1 MQRSLL
7 CLLASATVALAQA
20 PPGIPPIPAN
30 PGDPA
35 PPTPAVPVAPP
46 ANPAV
51 PAAPAAP
58 AVANFVDPATI
69 LNDDQIFPKMTGDEL
84 SDLYRKFTGRRVT
97 VSVGASTAEFRFIQ
111 RAPMTYGDAAKLL
124 KKAALLEGFVF
135 VPDPSMDAH
144 DILVNAPS
152 QAGPGGEAIPTITD
166 PADLPEDDQVV
177 TYVMNLRYIKPD
189 EVVRTFTTIVGQ
201 FGAYGS
207 ITPVANVGAVVI
219 TEKTSLIRRLIELQE
234 EIDVPASV
242 ATRFIR
248 VQYADVEALSETLNE
263 ILNTQQTSQRSAGVQ
278 RVGNNAALPPGLP
291 AGAAAA
297 AASAAAGGSSAAE
310 DVPIQ
315 IFPDS
320 RTNRIFAMGRPVDI
334 VFIEGLVAEF
344 DTATDERNFL
354 RRKLKF
360 VAVADFL
367 EIAEPALERAFPS
380 SGGGASSSGGGRST
394 GANFGGSTSSR
405 NSSSTN
411 RNTSS
416 NGSNGSS
423 FGSSGG
429 GGLGGG
435 SSLGDPTVNSAPE
448 ARLVGRTLLV
458 ADNITNSLV
467 VQGPPSAVEI
477 ITNLL
482 DEIDVKADQVMIS
495 AVFGQL
501 TLGDDFSLGVDFVQA
516 LNGDRFAGRG
526 GSGDFPVVPLDGL
539 TAFNPGSLAAEAGLS
554 LYGRI
559 GDDFNVIVNALQSD
573 SRFKVLSRPT
583 IFTSN
588 NRKGTIQA
596 GERIAVPTNSFQGG
610 TANGISTNIEYQDVL
625 LSLEVIPLVNSED
638 EVTLEI
644 ALLNDEVIGEQF
656 IEGVGAVPTIGR
668 REVLTTV
675 TVPDGSTIVLGG
687 LIVSR
692 NRESVSGI
700 PLLSDIPGLGK
711 LFSTTTNED
720 ERAELMVFIQPKIVR
735 DSKTLYDAQT
745 DMDSRFQVGPQ
756 ANEFANGPGVLPTAG
771 DVEPVGNKGAA
782 PAAETTP
789 DEKRGSSSSRK
800 KFGRPSSA
808 WRR

>member
-1 MQRSLL
+1 MQRIVLPALIFTS
-7 CLLASATVALAQA
+7 VAFAQNPPGVPVPPA
-20 PPGIPPIPAN
+20 PGIPGDNPAPARNGLAAN
-30 PGDPA
+30 P
-35 PPTPAVPVAPP
+35 VEV
-46 ANPAV
+46 
-51 PAAPAAP
+51 
-58 AVANFVDPATI
+58 
-69 LNDDQIFPKMTGDEL
+69 LREDQIFPKMTGDEL
-84 SDLYRKFTGRRVT
+84 ADLYLKFTGRRVT
-97 VSVGASTAEFRFIQ
+97 VSVAAAAAEFRFIQ
-111 RAPMTYGDAAKLL
+111 RAPMTYGEAAKLL

-135 VPDPSMDAH
+135 VPDPLMEAH

-166 PADLPEDDQVV
+166 PADLPEDDQVI
-177 TYVMNLRYIKPD
+177 TYVMNLKYIKPE

-207 ITPVANVGAVVI
+207 ITPVANAGAVVI

-234 EIDVPASV
+234 QIDVSASV
-242 ATRFIR
+242 ATRFIKVR
-248 VQYADVEALSETLNE
+248 YADVEELTETLNE
-263 ILNTQQTSQRSAGVQ
+263 ILNTQQDGQRSAGVQ
-278 RVGNNAALPPGLP
+278 RVGNNSAPPTPPGVP
-291 AGAAAA
+291 AAAA
-297 AASAAAGGSSAAE
+297 AAAAGGSSAAE

-315 IFPDS
+315 IVADS

-354 RRKLKF
+354 RRKLRF
-360 VAVADFL
+360 VAVSEFL
-367 EIAEPALERAFPS
+367 EIAEPALERAF
-380 SGGGASSSGGGRST
+380 SGGGNSSSGGGGSST
-394 GANFGGSTSSR
+394 GANFGGSTRNTSSTSRNTSSSSRSSR
-405 NSSSTN
+405 NSSSGGFG
-411 RNTSS
+411 NT
-416 NGSNGSS
+416 
-423 FGSSGG
+423 
-429 GGLGGG
+429 GGG
-435 SSLGDPTVNSAPE
+435 SAGSNTGLGDPTINSAPE

-467 VQGPPSAVEI
+467 VQGPPAAVEI

-501 TLGDDFSLGVDFVQA
+501 TLGDDFSFGVDYVQA

-526 GSGDFPVVPLDGL
+526 GSGAFPSVPLGPSFDDQGNQIPGGL
-539 TAFNPGSLAAEAGLS
+539 SFNPGSLASAAGLS
-554 LYGRI
+554 LYGQI

-583 IFTSN
+583 IFTAN
-588 NRKGTIQA
+588 NRKGSIQA

-610 TANGISTNIEYQDVL
+610 GVNGISTNIEYQDVL
-625 LSLEVIPLVNSED
+625 LSLEVIPLINSED

-644 ALLNDEVIGEQF
+644 ALINDEVIGSQF
-656 IEGVGAVPTIGR
+656 IEGVGDVPTIGTR
-668 REVLTTV
+668 DVTTTV

-692 NRESVSGI
+692 KRETVSGI

-711 LFSTTTNED
+711 LFSSTSIED
-720 ERAELMVFIQPKIVR
+720 DRAELMVFIQPKIVK
-735 DSKTLYDAQT
+735 DSKTLYDAQV
-745 DMDSRFQVGPQ
+745 DMDARYDIAPESHQ
-756 ANEFANGPGVLPTAG
+756 FANGPAVLPEPGSVQAVSDKGVAG
-771 DVEPVGNKGAA
+771 PEPQ
-782 PAAETTP
+782 PE
-789 DEKRGSSSSRK
+789 EESRSSRK

>member
-7 CLLASATVALAQA
+7 CLLASATVALAQN
-20 PPGIPPIPAN
+20 PPGNPTPP
-30 PGDPA
+30 GVPA
-35 PPTPAVPVAPP
+35 PPAPGVPVAPGAP
-46 ANPAV
+46 AAPVPAPAV
-51 PAAPAAP
+51 PAG
-58 AVANFVDPATI
+58 VVDPETV
-69 LNDDQIFPKMTGDEL
+69 LREDQIFPKMTGDEL

-97 VSVGASTAEFRFIQ
+97 VSVAASAAEFRFIQ
-111 RAPMTYGDAAKLL
+111 RAPLTYGEASQLL
-124 KKAALLEGFVF
+124 KKAALMEGFVF
-135 VPDPSMDAH
+135 VPDPNMAGH
-144 DILVNAPS
+144 DVLVVAT
-152 QAGPGGEAIPTITD
+152 GGENPKGVGVEIIID
-166 PADLPEDDQVV
+166 PADLPNDDRVV
-177 TYVMNLRYIKPD
+177 SYVMNLRYIKPD
-189 EVVRTFTTIVGQ
+189 EIVRTFTTIVGQ

-207 ITPVANVGAVVI
+207 ITPVPNAGAVVI

-234 EIDVPASV
+234 EIDVSASV
-242 ATRFIR
+242 ATRFIK
-248 VQYADVEALSETLNE
+248 VQYADVDELAETLNK
-263 ILNTQQTSQRSAGVQ
+263 ILNTQQSGQRSAGVQ
-278 RVGNNAALPPGLP
+278 RVGNNATPPGVP
-291 AGAAAA
+291 GAV
-297 AASAAAGGSSAAE
+297 AAAGGSSAAE

-315 IFPDS
+315 IVADS

-344 DTATDERNFL
+344 DSATDERNFL

-367 EIAEPALERAFPS
+367 EIAEPALERAF
-380 SGGGASSSGGGRST
+380 SSSSNGSSTGGGRST
-394 GANFGGSTSSR
+394 GANFGNNSRSTSNNRSTTSNNR
-405 NSSSTN
+405 SNSNSSI
-411 RNTSS
+411 
-416 NGSNGSS
+416 
-423 FGSSGG
+423 GSSGG
-429 GGLGGG
+429 GSLGGG

-467 VQGPPSAVEI
+467 VQGPPAGVEI

-501 TLGDDFSLGVDFVQA
+501 TLGDDFEFGVDYVQA

-526 GSGDFPVVPLDGL
+526 GSGDFPLVPLDGL
-539 TAFNPGSLAAEAGLS
+539 TAFDPGSLAAAAGLS

-559 GDDFNVIVNALQSD
+559 GDDFNVVVSALQSD

-583 IFTSN
+583 IFTAN

-610 TANGISTNIEYQDVL
+610 ATNGISTNIEYQDVL

-692 NRESVSGI
+692 KRESVSGI

-711 LFSTTTNED
+711 LFSSTSTED

-735 DSKTLYDAQT
+735 DSKTLYDAQV
-745 DMDSRFQVGPQ
+745 DMDSRFEVAPA
-756 ANEFANGPGVLPTAG
+756 ANQFANGPGVLPTQS
-771 DVEPVGNKGAA
+771 DIEPVSQKGAPA
-782 PAAETTP
+782 PEPQPATST
-789 DEKRGSSSSRK
+789 SSRK
-800 KFGRPSSA
+800 KFGRPGSA